1 MDDLS
6 DLVGS
11 LNQSELAQ
19 IVRHDAHILLHCH
32 LESIASNVYCCVPF
46 NLCKMRKRLYPTTHL
61 LYADL
66 LTEFKRMGHGSEVIE
81 LMPYVDDYL
90 CHFD

>member
-1 MDDLS
+1 
-6 DLVGS
+6 
-11 LNQSELAQ
+11 
-19 IVRHDAHILLHCH
+19 
-32 LESIASNVYCCVPF
+32 
-46 NLCKMRKRLYPTTHL
+46 MRKRLYPTTHL